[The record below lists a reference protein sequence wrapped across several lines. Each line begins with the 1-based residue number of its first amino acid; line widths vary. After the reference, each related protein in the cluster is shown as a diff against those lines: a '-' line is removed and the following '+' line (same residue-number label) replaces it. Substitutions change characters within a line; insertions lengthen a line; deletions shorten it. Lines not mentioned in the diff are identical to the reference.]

1 LVYGQFTDENKY
13 EKLTIQHNI
22 QHMKPRITA
31 NEKEN
36 PIIVGL
42 DIGTTKICVTVG
54 RRSGTNKIELLG
66 VGKAESA
73 GVNRGVVANIQKTVG
88 SIREAV
94 AIAEGQSNV
103 DIKVVNV
110 GIAGQHIK
118 SIQHRGILTKNDD
131 DEIGRLDVE
140 RLISDMYKLVL
151 PPGEEIIHV
160 LPQEF
165 TIDNEPGI
173 KEPIG
178 MAGRR
183 MEANFH
189 IISGR
194 VTDIKNIKKCV
205 DNSDLEVSSL
215 VLEPLASSEAVLDEE
230 EKMAGV
236 VLVDIGGGTTDV
248 AIFHEGIIRHTAVIP
263 LGGNIVTED
272 IRQGCAVLRNQA
284 EQLKVRYGSALADE
298 NKDNEVICVPGIR
311 GRDSKEI
318 SVKNLAFIIQA
329 RMEEIIEH
337 VYYEIKSSG
346 YEDKLIAG
354 IVITGG
360 GAQLK
365 HLVQLVEYITGIDC
379 RIGYPN
385 EYLAK
390 TDMLN
395 KQSFDEMKSPMYATS
410 IGLLIKGIQTVEEDE
425 ATQQEVVYKSPD
437 RSKVKEIT
445 QTANKKESW
454 FTKIISDFI
463 KDDSGIDDDS
473 FIGKK

>member
-1 LVYGQFTDENKY
+1 MKTKVTT
-13 EKLTIQHNI
+13 EKDS
-22 QHMKPRITA
+22 
-31 NEKEN
+31 

-54 RRSGTNKIELLG
+54 RRSGKNKIEILG
-66 VGKAESA
+66 VGKAESS
-73 GVNRGVVANIQKTVG
+73 GVSRGVVANIQKTVN
-88 SIREAV
+88 SIRQAVEEA
-94 AIAEGQSNV
+94 AGQSNV

-118 SIQHRGILTKNDD
+118 SIQHRGILTRKDD
-131 DEIGRLDVE
+131 SEISRLDIE
-140 RLISDMYKLVL
+140 RLIEDMYKLVL

-165 TIDNEPGI
+165 TIDNEPSI
-173 KEPIG
+173 KDPIG

-189 IISGR
+189 IISGL
-194 VTDIKNIKKCV
+194 VSAVKNIKKCI
-205 DNSDLEVSSL
+205 DNASLEVQDL
-215 VLEPLASSEAVLDEE
+215 ILEPLASSEAVLDEAD
-230 EKMAGV
+230 KDAGV

-272 IRQGCAVLRNQA
+272 IKQGCSVLRNQA
-284 EQLKVRYGSALADE
+284 ELLKIRFGSALADE
-298 NKDNEVICVPGIR
+298 NKENEVISVPGLR
-311 GRDSKEI
+311 GRDAKEI
-318 SVKNLAFIIQA
+318 SVKNLAYIIQA

-346 YEDKLIAG
+346 YENKLIGG

-379 RIGYPN
+379 RIGFPN
-385 EYLAK
+385 EHLAK
-390 TDMLN
+390 NETLPKSN
-395 KQSFDEMKSPMYATS
+395 YDELKSPLYATG
-410 IGLLIKGIQTVEEDE
+410 IGLLIKGVQAEEEQEEMNEEKAGRMSIIDIAQTG
-425 ATQQEVVYKSPD
+425 
-437 RSKVKEIT
+437 SKEKGLF
-445 QTANKKESW
+445 KW
-454 FTKIISDFI
+454 FRDII
-463 KDDSGIDDDS
+463 KDGNEIDDATYL
-473 FIGKK
+473 GRR